1 MKIKVERA
9 TQNNTAYVISP
20 TLFTGAVK
28 CKTFLEEY
36 NKCNT
41 ALPWKMI
48 EKSGEIN
55 AVQVRV
61 GVLRCPASLKQTQ
74 KC

>member
-1 MKIKVERA
+1 MLSH
-9 TQNNTAYVISP
+9 QP
-20 TLFTGAVK
+20 GAVK

-41 ALPWKMI
+41 DCALPWKMI

>member
-1 MKIKVERA
+1 M
-9 TQNNTAYVISP
+9 
-20 TLFTGAVK
+20 
-28 CKTFLEEY
+28 KTFLEEY